1 MAMQLSLLPALEA
14 ESPHTQHLAQNL
26 AESLAESLPNRV
38 APCRQPEGPL
48 PDGCRPTSAQINYL
62 KRLTGIRADGQ
73 LHRYVA
79 RKIGKQ
85 GLDRNQLVVSKQDF
99 AQAIDRELN
108 EKRWA
113 A

>member
-1 MAMQLSLLPALEA
+1 MQLSLLPALEA
-14 ESPHTQHLAQNL
+14 ESPRAKPVAPSHRQD
-26 AESLAESLPNRV
+26 SLPPTV
-38 APCRQPEGPL
+38 S
-48 PDGCRPTSAQINYL
+48 RPTSAQVNYL

-85 GLDRNQLVVSKQDF
+85 GSDQGKLVLTKQDF

>member
-1 MAMQLSLLPALEA
+1 MQLSLLPALEA
-14 ESPHTQHLAQNL
+14 ESPRAKPVVPSHRQD
-26 AESLAESLPNRV
+26 SLPPTV
-38 APCRQPEGPL
+38 S
-48 PDGCRPTSAQINYL
+48 RPTSAQVNYL

-79 RKIGKQ
+79 RKLGKQ
-85 GLDRNQLVVSKQDF
+85 GLDQGKLVLTKQDF

>member
-1 MAMQLSLLPALEA
+1 MAMQLSLLPAFEA
-14 ESPHTQHLAQNL
+14 ECPRTK
-26 AESLAESLPNRV
+26 PV
-38 APCRQPEGPL
+38 APSHRQDSPL
-48 PDGCRPTSAQINYL
+48 PVVSRPTTAQINYL

-73 LHRYVA
+73 LQRYVA
-79 RKIGKQ
+79 RKVGKQ
-85 GLDRNQLVVSKQDF
+85 VQATEKLVLTKQDF

>member
-1 MAMQLSLLPALEA
+1 
-14 ESPHTQHLAQNL
+14 
-26 AESLAESLPNRV
+26 
-38 APCRQPEGPL
+38 
-48 PDGCRPTSAQINYL
+48 
-62 KRLTGIRADGQ
+62 LTGIRADGQ

-79 RKIGKQ
+79 RKLGKQ
-85 GLDRNQLVVSKQDF
+85 GLGQNKLVLTKQDF

>member
-1 MAMQLSLLPALEA
+1 MQLSLLPALEA
-14 ESPHTQHLAQNL
+14 ERPISKPAVTSHRHDC
-26 AESLAESLPNRV
+26 LPPAV
-38 APCRQPEGPL
+38 G
-48 PDGCRPTSAQINYL
+48 RPTSAQITYL

-85 GLDRNQLVVSKQDF
+85 GLDRNELVLTKQDF
-99 AQAIDRELN
+99 AQAINRELN

>member
-1 MAMQLSLLPALEA
+1 MQLSLLPALEA
-14 ESPHTQHLAQNL
+14 ARPSPKQMAPI
-26 AESLAESLPNRV
+26 ARV
-38 APCRQPEGPL
+38 GEPL
-48 PDGCRPTSAQINYL
+48 PMAGRPTPAQVKYL

-79 RKIGKQ
+79 RKIGKSAQ
-85 GLDRNQLVVSKQDF
+85 GPEKLVLTKQDF

>member
-14 ESPHTQHLAQNL
+14 EIPRAKPVVPSHRQDSLPHTV
-26 AESLAESLPNRV
+26 S
-38 APCRQPEGPL
+38 
-48 PDGCRPTSAQINYL
+48 RPTSAQVNYL

-85 GLDRNQLVVSKQDF
+85 GSDPGKLVLTKQDF

>member
-1 MAMQLSLLPALEA
+1 MAMQLSLLPVLEA
-14 ESPHTQHLAQNL
+14 ERPLTKPAGPSHRQD
-26 AESLAESLPNRV
+26 SLPPTV
-38 APCRQPEGPL
+38 S
-48 PDGCRPTSAQINYL
+48 RPTSAQVNYL

-79 RKIGKQ
+79 RKLGKQ
-85 GLDRNQLVVSKQDF
+85 GLGQNKLVLTKQDF

>member
-1 MAMQLSLLPALEA
+1 MQLSLLPALEA
-14 ESPHTQHLAQNL
+14 ESPRAKPVVPSHRQD
-26 AESLAESLPNRV
+26 SLPPTV
-38 APCRQPEGPL
+38 S
-48 PDGCRPTSAQINYL
+48 RPTSAQVNYL

-85 GLDRNQLVVSKQDF
+85 GSNQGKLVLTKQDF

>member
-14 ESPHTQHLAQNL
+14 ERPLTKPLVTTQRQD
-26 AESLAESLPNRV
+26 SLPPAV
-38 APCRQPEGPL
+38 S
-48 PDGCRPTSAQINYL
+48 RPTSAQVNYL

-85 GLDRNQLVVSKQDF
+85 GSDKGKLVLTKQDF

>member
-1 MAMQLSLLPALEA
+1 MQLSLLPALEA
-14 ESPHTQHLAQNL
+14 ERPLTKPVVTSHRRD
-26 AESLAESLPNRV
+26 SLLPAV
-38 APCRQPEGPL
+38 S
-48 PDGCRPTSAQINYL
+48 RPTSAQINYL

-85 GLDRNQLVVSKQDF
+85 VSDRGKLVLTKQDF

>member
-1 MAMQLSLLPALEA
+1 MQLSLLPALEA
-14 ESPHTQHLAQNL
+14 ERPLTKPEVTSQRQDF
-26 AESLAESLPNRV
+26 LPSMV
-38 APCRQPEGPL
+38 S
-48 PDGCRPTSAQINYL
+48 RPTSAQVNYL

-85 GLDRNQLVVSKQDF
+85 SLGQKKLVLTKQDF

>member
-1 MAMQLSLLPALEA
+1 MQLSLLPALEA
-14 ESPHTQHLAQNL
+14 ERPRTKPLAP
-26 AESLAESLPNRV
+26 SY
-38 APCRQPEGPL
+38 RQDSPL
-48 PDGCRPTSAQINYL
+48 PVVSRPTSAQINYL
-62 KRLTGIRADGQ
+62 KRLTGIRADAQ
-73 LHRYVA
+73 LQRYVA

-85 GLDRNQLVVSKQDF
+85 SVDQSKVVLTKQDF

>member
-1 MAMQLSLLPALEA
+1 MQLSLLPALEA
-14 ESPHTQHLAQNL
+14 ERPRT
-26 AESLAESLPNRV
+26 EPE
-38 APCRQPEGPL
+38 APSHRQDSPL
-48 PDGCRPTSAQINYL
+48 PAVSRPTSAQINYL

-73 LHRYVA
+73 LQRYVA
-79 RKIGKQ
+79 RKIGKPGVNQ
-85 GLDRNQLVVSKQDF
+85 GKLVLTKQDF

>member
-1 MAMQLSLLPALEA
+1 MQLSLLPALEA
-14 ESPHTQHLAQNL
+14 ESPRAKPVVPSHRQD
-26 AESLAESLPNRV
+26 SLSPTV
-38 APCRQPEGPL
+38 S
-48 PDGCRPTSAQINYL
+48 RPTSAQVNYL

-79 RKIGKQ
+79 RRIGKQ
-85 GLDRNQLVVSKQDF
+85 GSDQSKLVLTKQDF

>member
-1 MAMQLSLLPALEA
+1 MQLSLLPALEA
-14 ESPHTQHLAQNL
+14 ESPRAKPVVPSHRQD
-26 AESLAESLPNRV
+26 SLPPTV
-38 APCRQPEGPL
+38 S
-48 PDGCRPTSAQINYL
+48 RPTSAQVNYL

-79 RKIGKQ
+79 RKVGKQ
-85 GLDRNQLVVSKQDF
+85 GSDQSKLVLTKQDF

>member
-1 MAMQLSLLPALEA
+1 MQLSLLPALEA
-14 ESPHTQHLAQNL
+14 ERPHTT
-26 AESLAESLPNRV
+26 PV
-38 APCRQPEGPL
+38 APSPRQDSPL
-48 PDGCRPTSAQINYL
+48 PTASRPTTAQINYL

-73 LHRYVA
+73 LQRYVA
-79 RKIGKQ
+79 RKVGKQ
-85 GLDRNQLVVSKQDF
+85 VQATEKLVLTKQDF

>member
-1 MAMQLSLLPALEA
+1 MQLSLLPALEA
-14 ESPHTQHLAQNL
+14 ERPLTKPTGASH
-26 AESLAESLPNRV
+26 
-38 APCRQPEGPL
+38 RQDFPL
-48 PDGCRPTSAQINYL
+48 PAVSRPTSAQVNYL

-73 LHRYVA
+73 LQRYVA
-79 RKIGKQ
+79 RKLGKQ
-85 GLDRNQLVVSKQDF
+85 VCDQGKLVLTKQDF

>member
-1 MAMQLSLLPALEA
+1 MQLSLLPVLEA
-14 ESPHTQHLAQNL
+14 ERPLTKPAGPSHRQDF
-26 AESLAESLPNRV
+26 LPPTV
-38 APCRQPEGPL
+38 S
-48 PDGCRPTSAQINYL
+48 RPTSAQVNYL

-79 RKIGKQ
+79 RKLGKR
-85 GLDRNQLVVSKQDF
+85 GLGQNKLVLTKQDF

>member
-1 MAMQLSLLPALEA
+1 MQLSLLPVLEA
-14 ESPHTQHLAQNL
+14 ERPLTKPAGTSHRQD
-26 AESLAESLPNRV
+26 SLPSTV
-38 APCRQPEGPL
+38 S
-48 PDGCRPTSAQINYL
+48 RPTSAQVNYL

-73 LHRYVA
+73 LHRYIA
-79 RKIGKQ
+79 RKLGKQ
-85 GLDRNQLVVSKQDF
+85 GLGQNKLVLTKQDF

>member
-1 MAMQLSLLPALEA
+1 MQLSLLPALEA
-14 ESPHTQHLAQNL
+14 ERPRTK
-26 AESLAESLPNRV
+26 PV
-38 APCRQPEGPL
+38 APSHRQDSPL
-48 PDGCRPTSAQINYL
+48 PGVSRPTTAQINYL

-73 LHRYVA
+73 LQRYVA
-79 RKIGKQ
+79 RKVGKQ
-85 GLDRNQLVVSKQDF
+85 VQATEKLVLTKRDF

>member
-1 MAMQLSLLPALEA
+1 MQLSLLPALEA
-14 ESPHTQHLAQNL
+14 KRPNLKQVTATVRPESALPA
-26 AESLAESLPNRV
+26 ASRPSL
-38 APCRQPEGPL
+38 
-48 PDGCRPTSAQINYL
+48 AQINYL

-73 LHRYVA
+73 LQRYVA

-85 GLDRNQLVVSKQDF
+85 IRGGEKLVLTKQDF

>member
-1 MAMQLSLLPALEA
+1 MQLSLLPALEA
-14 ESPHTQHLAQNL
+14 EAPKAARLTQPQR
-26 AESLAESLPNRV
+26 AEGGLPSV
-38 APCRQPEGPL
+38 S
-48 PDGCRPTSAQINYL
+48 RPTSAQINYL
-62 KRLTGIRADGQ
+62 KRLTGIRAEGQ
-73 LHRYVA
+73 LARYVA

-85 GLDRNQLVVSKQDF
+85 ADAQGKVILTKQDF

>member
-1 MAMQLSLLPALEA
+1 MQHTKKGMAMQLSLLPALEA
-14 ESPHTQHLAQNL
+14 ECPHAKPTVISQRQGSPLSNA
-26 AESLAESLPNRV
+26 S
-38 APCRQPEGPL
+38 
-48 PDGCRPTSAQINYL
+48 RPTSAQIAYL

-85 GLDRNQLVVSKQDF
+85 GLDQGKLVLTKQDF

>member
-1 MAMQLSLLPALEA
+1 MAMQLSLLPVLEA
-14 ESPHTQHLAQNL
+14 ERPLTKPVVTSHRQDF
-26 AESLAESLPNRV
+26 LPPTV
-38 APCRQPEGPL
+38 S
-48 PDGCRPTSAQINYL
+48 RPTSAQVKYL

-79 RKIGKQ
+79 RKLGKQ
-85 GLDRNQLVVSKQDF
+85 GLGQNKLVLTKQDF

>member
-1 MAMQLSLLPALEA
+1 MQLSLLPALEA
-14 ESPHTQHLAQNL
+14 ERPRIKPLSPSHRQD
-26 AESLAESLPNRV
+26 SSLPAV
-38 APCRQPEGPL
+38 S
-48 PDGCRPTSAQINYL
+48 RPTSAQINYL

-73 LHRYVA
+73 LQRYVA

-85 GLDRNQLVVSKQDF
+85 GAGQVKVVLTKQDF

>member
-14 ESPHTQHLAQNL
+14 ERPLTKPAGTSHRQD
-26 AESLAESLPNRV
+26 SLPSTV
-38 APCRQPEGPL
+38 S
-48 PDGCRPTSAQINYL
+48 RPTSAQVNYL

-79 RKIGKQ
+79 RKLGKQ
-85 GLDRNQLVVSKQDF
+85 GLGQNKLVLTKQDF

>member
-1 MAMQLSLLPALEA
+1 MQLSLLPTLEA
-14 ESPHTQHLAQNL
+14 ERPLTKPVVTSHRQD
-26 AESLAESLPNRV
+26 SLPSMV
-38 APCRQPEGPL
+38 S
-48 PDGCRPTSAQINYL
+48 RPTSAQVNYL
-62 KRLTGIRADGQ
+62 KRLTGIRSDGQ

-85 GLDRNQLVVSKQDF
+85 SLGQKKLVLTKQDF

>member
-1 MAMQLSLLPALEA
+1 MQLSLLPALEA
-14 ESPHTQHLAQNL
+14 ERPRTKPEAPSHRQDSPMPAV
-26 AESLAESLPNRV
+26 S
-38 APCRQPEGPL
+38 
-48 PDGCRPTSAQINYL
+48 RPTSAQINYL

-73 LHRYVA
+73 LQRYVA
-79 RKIGKQ
+79 RKIGKPGMNQ
-85 GLDRNQLVVSKQDF
+85 GKLVLTKQDF

>member
-1 MAMQLSLLPALEA
+1 LPVV
-14 ESPHTQHLAQNL
+14 S
-26 AESLAESLPNRV
+26 
-38 APCRQPEGPL
+38 
-48 PDGCRPTSAQINYL
+48 RPTTAQINYL

-73 LHRYVA
+73 LQRYVA
-79 RKIGKQ
+79 RKVGKQ
-85 GLDRNQLVVSKQDF
+85 VQATEKLVLTKQDF

>member
-1 MAMQLSLLPALEA
+1 MQLSLLPALEA
-14 ESPHTQHLAQNL
+14 ESPRAKPVVPSHRQD
-26 AESLAESLPNRV
+26 SLPPTV
-38 APCRQPEGPL
+38 S
-48 PDGCRPTSAQINYL
+48 RPTSAQVNYL

-79 RKIGKQ
+79 RKIGKPGSDQ
-85 GLDRNQLVVSKQDF
+85 GKLVLTKQDF

>member
-1 MAMQLSLLPALEA
+1 MQLSLLPALEA
-14 ESPHTQHLAQNL
+14 ERPRTKP
-26 AESLAESLPNRV
+26 E
-38 APCRQPEGPL
+38 APSHRQDSPL
-48 PDGCRPTSAQINYL
+48 PAVSRPTSAQINYL

-73 LHRYVA
+73 LQRYVA
-79 RKIGKQ
+79 RKIGKPGMSQ
-85 GLDRNQLVVSKQDF
+85 GKLVLTKQDF